1 MTKQQWE
8 NRIAYL
14 GPEASFTY
22 LATKATFPN
31 EWLVPCATIPECIEA
46 VAEGKVEAL

>member
-1 MTKQQWE
+1 MTEQHWE
-8 NRIAYL
+8 KRIAYL

-22 LATKATFPN
+22 LATKAIFPT

-46 VAEGKVEAL
+46 VADGR